1 MRPILHT
8 AVLVAGVVLVTLVP
22 LRGAQAP
29 PEIGRLAAKTAKMVA
44 KTDAHRILTTPL
56 ASCLAATELC
66 AELDAALHTELEN
79 SIPSAQ
85 FIAREEAVKNLTRH
99 GFLSIDGY
107 LGALDDVA
115 SDAGTEVVI
124 SEYVFHRGSH
134 CELLTRVADAK
145 HLFELGEF
153 GVRVSCITFSTERVS
168 PLKDPDSGAFL
179 IIPVQTGSGVGPI
192 HAPSCVRCPQPR
204 YTGYA
209 RRRGIEGPV
218 RILITVTEQGTVENA
233 RGVGAV
239 EDGLARASMQAIN
252 AWQLRPA
259 VGEDGKPFPARVL
272 VWVTFRLPGSRVFQ
286 EMNPP

>member
-1 MRPILHT
+1 MRPILRI
-8 AVLVAGVVLVTLVP
+8 AILVVGTVTLTVLP
-22 LRGAQAP
+22 LLVRAQIE
-29 PEIGRLAAKTAKMVA
+29 PEVGRLAAKTAKMVA

-66 AELDAALHTELEN
+66 TELDAALHTELVN
-79 SIPSAQ
+79 SIPGAQ

-115 SDAGTEVVI
+115 SYAGTEVVI
-124 SEYVFHRGSH
+124 SEYVLRKGSH

-153 GVRVSCITFSTERVS
+153 GVRVSCIMFSTERVP
-168 PLKDPDSGAFL
+168 PLKDLSGAFL

-204 YTGYA
+204 YTGFA
-209 RRRGIEGPV
+209 RRRGIEGPA

-259 VGEDGKPFPARVL
+259 VGEDGKPFAARVL
-272 VWVTFRLPGSRVFQ
+272 VWVTFRLPGSRAFP

>member
-1 MRPILHT
+1 MRPILHI
-8 AVLVAGVVLVTLVP
+8 AFLVMGSVLVMLLP
-22 LRGAQAP
+22 LGGTQTP
-29 PEIGRLAAKTAKMVA
+29 PDVARLAVKTAGMVA

-79 SIPSAQ
+79 SIPGAQ

-99 GFLSIDGY
+99 GFLSIDAY
-107 LGALDDVA
+107 LGALEDVA

-124 SEYVFHRGSH
+124 SESVFRKGSH

-153 GVRVSCITFSTERVS
+153 SVRVFCITFSTERVS

-179 IIPVQTGSGVGPI
+179 IIPVQTGSDVGPI

-218 RILITVTEQGTVENA
+218 RILVTVTEQGTVENA

-272 VWVTFRLPGSRVFQ
+272 VTVTFRLPSRAFR
-286 EMNPP
+286 